1 MMPEDVEKAH
11 SSPTLGSPSQ
21 LHLDKSASN
30 SSSEDSDLAK
40 PDPVPQSRCQR
51 WIASLKNVESRGIEP
66 IPIENREPI
75 TSSTVLHMLLM
86 WFSMTLATNNIIVG
100 SMGTLVLGLSFKDAA
115 LCAIV
120 ARYFM
125 GYFPSK
131 VCIILN
137 LFTNIGYSMVNSVVG
152 GQILSVVSG
161 GHLSVIVGI
170 IIIAVSSWAM
180 ALFGMKIF
188 QLYER
193 VAWLPQLLVI
203 CVMVGSAG
211 PNIDFN
217 IQTPMST
224 EQLIAKRLT
233 FFSLALSIAL
243 AWAPLAADY
252 YVYLPPQ
259 MKSSRIFLATV
270 IAATTAMSIVL
281 LMGIGL
287 GTVIA
292 SSAHF
297 AAKYGS
303 SPGGVLMTAY
313 DGLGGFGKFCAV
325 INVLAL
331 VANNTPGAYSMGMNF
346 QMIGGVFGKVPRPVF
361 TTLATVIYAACAMGG
376 RDQLYQIFKSFLP
389 LIGYWVMMF
398 VVIVFEEHMIFRR
411 RRGYDWCQWNCRDK
425 LPLGIAAGVA
435 FLIGWAGAIVGMSQ
449 AYYIGPIA
457 QMAAEADLGLWLGA
471 GFTGIFF
478 PPLRALELKFIGR

>member
-1 MMPEDVEKAH
+1 MH
-11 SSPTLGSPSQ
+11 
-21 LHLDKSASN
+21 
-30 SSSEDSDLAK
+30 
-40 PDPVPQSRCQR
+40 
-51 WIASLKNVESRGIEP
+51 
-66 IPIENREPI
+66 
-75 TSSTVLHMLLM
+75 
-86 WFSMTLATNNIIVG
+86 
-100 SMGTLVLGLSFKDAA
+100 
-115 LCAIV
+115 
-120 ARYFM
+120 
-125 GYFPSK
+125 
-131 VCIILN
+131 ILIN
-137 LFTNIGYSMVNSVVG
+137 T
-152 GQILSVVSG
+152 
-161 GHLSVIVGI
+161 
-170 IIIAVSSWAM
+170 
-180 ALFGMKIF
+180 
-188 QLYER
+188 R

-211 PNIDFN
+211 PNFDFN

-224 EQLIAKRLT
+224 EQLMAKRLT
-233 FFSLALSIAL
+233 FFSLALSIPL

-270 IAATTAMSIVL
+270 FAATSAMSIVF

-292 SSAHF
+292 SSAHL

-331 VANNTPGAYSMGMNF
+331 VANNTPGAYSMGMNL
-346 QMIGGVFGKVPRPVF
+346 QMIGGIFGKVHRPVW

-376 RDQLYQIFKSFLP
+376 RDQLYEVFKSFLP

-411 RRGYDWCQWNCRDK
+411 NRGYDWSQWNCRDK

-435 FLIGWAGAIVGMSQ
+435 FLIGWAGAIVGMVRLYTPNPVNCVLLIRQFSLRRIIS
-449 AYYIGPIA
+449 A
-457 QMAAEADLGLWLGA
+457 
-471 GFTGIFF
+471 
-478 PPLRALELKFIGR
+478 PLRRWLAELIWVSGWVRASLCCFSHRCGLSSSN